1 MKKINNQIH
10 YINPKCSWKKIETLK
25 LSELFQEYNI
35 SKQTS
40 QIIRF
45 NKEVY
50 PKVISWLSKWNLNLF
65 NKRNPEV
72 NNILI
77 ENFNNENHPNF
88 KWLILEMYQNNWISQ
103 PIIQESSIEIC
114 DILEMSD
121 KKIKEIIEQDLYKK
135 WIWEH
140 RTFDDFKKWFIEE
153 FEWNR
158 ITEDEFKK
166 MSEMFFRKIKLTK

>member
-1 MKKINNQIH
+1 MKKQVH
-10 YINPKCSWKKIETLK
+10 YINPKYSWEKTETVQ

-35 SKQTS
+35 SEQTG

-50 PKVISWLSKWNLNLF
+50 PKVINWLSKWNLNLF
-65 NKRNPEV
+65 NKTNPEV

-77 ENFNNENHPNF
+77 ENFNNGNYSDF
-88 KWLILEMYQNNWISQ
+88 KWLISKIYPKIINWISQ
-103 PIIQESSIEIC
+103 PIIQESNIKIC

-140 RTFDDFKKWFIEE
+140 QTFDDFKKWFIEE